1 MRVLVVLDNRGCVH
15 VAPKSERI
23 ARQLPSRGRLFLQG
37 DDAQYFIESLSSY
50 AQKQLNK
57 GYSVC
62 VNIPN
67 YLDYIGDQ

>member
-1 MRVLVVLDNRGCVH
+1 MSP
-15 VAPKSERI
+15 PKSERI
-23 ARQLPSRGRLFLQG
+23 ARQLPRRGLLFLQG
-37 DDAQYFIESLSSY
+37 DDAQCFIESLSRH
-50 AQKQLNK
+50 AQEQLNE